1 MHTGL
6 FAGLVGK
13 KCCGNSLQK
22 LIEANFMP
30 DRLPVSVPVQARFAD
45 SYDHPYHQ
53 ARGALVFQKL
63 IKYPI

>member
-1 MHTGL
+1 
-6 FAGLVGK
+6 
-13 KCCGNSLQK
+13 
-22 LIEANFMP
+22 MP

-45 SYDHPYHQ
+45 SYDHPHHQ